1 MSITIYLYTICSYLK
16 LYTTL
21 PINKLVTFMAAQGQG
36 QRESNEQPTDDKE
49 NLTKHLLCFKH
60 KMKNIVWNKGA
71 SGLDGYFHSGSEVR
85 SFHLYTFNT

>member
-1 MSITIYLYTICSYLK
+1 M
-16 LYTTL
+16 
-21 PINKLVTFMAAQGQG
+21 AQGQ
-36 QRESNEQPTDDKE
+36 QDQHESNGPTDDKE

-85 SFHLYTFNT
+85 S

>member
-1 MSITIYLYTICSYLK
+1 M
-16 LYTTL
+16 
-21 PINKLVTFMAAQGQG
+21 AQGQQG
-36 QRESNEQPTDDKE
+36 QHESNEPTDDKE

-85 SFHLYTFNT
+85 PLSWLYYKIVYL